1 MVIHRDLSFNQPY
14 YFMFIYGLI
23 RLLYYLPMEMAKEEV
38 EKLKDFKV
46 YAFEW
51 DMYVKAEDYKK
62 IAIENKKLREYAD
75 NLDSENDNQ
84 AIEIEELK
92 KENKKL
98 KKERDLYKARNE
110 ELNENCFWLA
120 KENKKLKSD
129 LAFERTMLDNV
140 RAEYKSLQN
149 VIKKLKGDN
158 ENLKAIIEHYK
169 KFEEWKKKLEW
180 MLMEEDTLQELRDI
194 GEIE

>member
-62 IAIENKKLREYAD
+62 IAIENKKLRDYAD

-194 GEIE
+194 GEI